1 MNRARRFILWV
12 VPVSLVLAIVALLAI
27 HSTAGGLLAVSLAL
41 VSVASL
47 SAWAGLTAVAHKKR
61 AGGYL
66 TLASAVASLIV
77 NVIGV
82 WTPHLTQD
90 AQLPIIGRELLLVAI
105 VLTVASLTSSI
116 TVRGLRIAGR
126 ILTVVTILFA
136 VNYAPLLAGGQN
148 LVIAENTALDSLFVT
163 IIVVALLLY
172 PISLG
177 IRRRRS

>member
-1 MNRARRFILWV
+1 MNRARRIILWV
-12 VPVSLVLAIVALLAI
+12 APVSLVLAIVALLTM
-27 HSTAGGLLAVSLAL
+27 HTKAGQLLAVSLAL
-41 VSVASL
+41 GSVAAL
-47 SAWAGLTAVAHKKR
+47 CAWAGLTAVAHKKR
-61 AGGYL
+61 VGGSL
-66 TLASAVASLIV
+66 TVVAAVASLII
-77 NVIGV
+77 NVVGV
-82 WTPHLTQD
+82 WTPQLTQD
-90 AQLPIIGRELLLVAI
+90 AQLPIIGRELTLVAI

-148 LVIAENTALDSLFVT
+148 LVIPENTGLDSLFVLV
-163 IIVVALLLY
+163 IVAALLLY